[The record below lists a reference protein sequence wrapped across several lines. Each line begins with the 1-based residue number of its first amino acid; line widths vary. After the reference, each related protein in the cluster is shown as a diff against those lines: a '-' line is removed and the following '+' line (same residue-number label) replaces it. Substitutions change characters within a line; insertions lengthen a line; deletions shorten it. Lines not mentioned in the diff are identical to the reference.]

1 MAEPTFEETWAD
13 VTPIPQDDGPNPVVK
28 IAYTKD
34 CKALGFIAEGYKL
47 LTMSRAVVTEL
58 MDLFRGVVARG
69 EYSDRVL
76 DLTEEILEI
85 NAANYTVW

>member
-34 CKALGFIAEGYKL
+34 CKPVQCQFSARSFRLRFHL
-47 LTMSRAVVTEL
+47 LQSQSSWTCSEA
-58 MDLFRGVVARG
+58 
-69 EYSDRVL
+69 S
-76 DLTEEILEI
+76 
-85 NAANYTVW
+85 